1 MAIAGLVS
9 PSVMF
14 GLLRE
19 TSPPFSGKSI
29 VNFAITCRLSIILH
43 DTILNLS
50 SNNSQMTSINSLIIC
65 YM

>member
-19 TSPPFSGKSI
+19 TSSSFSGKSI
-29 VNFAITCRLSIILH
+29 VNFAITRR
-43 DTILNLS
+43 
-50 SNNSQMTSINSLIIC
+50 
-65 YM
+65 

>member
-19 TSPPFSGKSI
+19 TSPSFSGKSI
-29 VNFAITCRLSIILH
+29 VNFAIIRR
-43 DTILNLS
+43 
-50 SNNSQMTSINSLIIC
+50 
-65 YM
+65 